1 MKFSI
6 KFRLAATFLIQL
18 VLLACMG
25 GLVVYELEEM
35 QDRSEAIVNENF
47 AHIRTFDELAEQ
59 QNTIQRIMRDYI
71 MLDNKEQRRQFKAEL
86 RALGDNQQ
94 AAIDKARVGATEETL
109 GQLDNYVSLRDELN
123 TLNKKVM
130 QVLTFGGAAKA
141 GELLYVNSSLV
152 DAEMATLIATVQNN
166 EEGRMAQALADSR
179 AAFDHSRKIALGL
192 LGVAAALSLF
202 ASYRIISALSRGFAK
217 ANDLSARVADG
228 DLTLTATHKEKN
240 EIGDLLDNLNRM
252 VTSLRSIVGEVSTG
266 ANNVAIGSSQM
277 AETSDSL
284 STSATRQAASSER
297 VSTAIE
303 QMTANIAQTAENAI
317 ETEKVAESAAQEA
330 RQSGAAVKQA
340 MSAMKDIL
348 EKIAV
353 VQEIAR
359 QTDLLALNAAVEAA
373 RAGEHGR
380 GFAVVAS
387 EVRKLAERSQTAARE
402 IGDISKNT
410 VSEAQIAGEMLNKLV
425 DEIERTSTLVSDI
438 SRANSEISLG
448 AQEVRTT
455 IIELDGATQS
465 NEAASE
471 EMSATAEELSAQA
484 ATLRDSI
491 RIFRLSEDATE
502 TTDAEHIADLVD
514 VPMPEPKP
522 VFDLSMDDAGDAADF
537 VPDRSKTTEPA

>member
-1 MKFSI
+1 MRLSI
-6 KFRLAATFLIQL
+6 KLRLAFTFFIQL
-18 VLLACMG
+18 VLLGFMG
-25 GLVVYELEEM
+25 ALVMYELDQM

-47 AHIRTFDELAEQ
+47 AHIRTFDDLADK
-59 QNTIQRIMRDYI
+59 QNIIQRILRDYLL
-71 MLDNKEQRRQFKAEL
+71 LDNKEQRRQFKAEL
-86 RALGDNQQ
+86 RALGDQQQQ
-94 AAIDKARVGATEETL
+94 AIDTARQGAAPETQE
-109 GQLDNYVSLRDELN
+109 QLDKYVSLRDELN

-141 GELLYVNSSLV
+141 GELLYINSSLI
-152 DAEMATLIATVQNN
+152 DAEMATLISTVQTN
-166 EEGRMAQALADSR
+166 EEARMAEALAASR
-179 AAFDHSRKIALGL
+179 AAFVEARNIALGL
-192 LGVAAALSLF
+192 LGVAALLSLT
-202 ASYRIISALSRGFAK
+202 ASYRIISALSRGFQN
-217 ANDLSARVADG
+217 ANSLSSRVADG
-228 DLTLTATHKEKN
+228 DLTLTVTHKEKN

-266 ANNVAIGSSQM
+266 ANNVAIGASQM
-277 AETSDSL
+277 AQTSDDL
-284 STSATRQAASSER
+284 SNSATRQAASSER

-303 QMTANIAQTAENAI
+303 QMTANIAQTAENAV
-317 ETEKVAESAAQEA
+317 ETEKVAESAAREA

-387 EVRKLAERSQTAARE
+387 EVRKLAERSQSAARE

-410 VSEAQIAGEMLNKLV
+410 VTEAQTAGEMLNKLV
-425 DEIERTSTLVSDI
+425 EEIERTSTLVSDI
-438 SRANSEISLG
+438 SRSNSEISLG

-491 RIFRLSEDATE
+491 RIFRLSEDTTE
-502 TTDAEHIADLVD
+502 TTDADHIADLVD
-514 VPMPEPKP
+514 MPVSEPKP
-522 VFDLSMDDAGDAADF
+522 VFDLSADDDGDAADF
-537 VPDRSKTTEPA
+537 VPDRSKKTEPA